1 MAIPL
6 ATTTIS
12 VLPGTTSGDPYDSD
26 PSDTPTATG
35 VRAHIST
42 GSGDETVRGGQQE
55 VVTFRLSCDP
65 VELSHTNRVKDEATD
80 EVYEVVWARS
90 RTGLDLDHVQ
100 AGLRMVKGAA

>member
-12 VLPGTTSGDPYDSD
+12 VLPGSTSGDPYENN

-42 GSGDETVRGGQQE
+42 GSGDETVRGGQLE
-55 VVTFRLSCDP
+55 AITFRLACDP
-65 VELSHTNRVKDEATD
+65 VALTHTNRVKDEQTD
-80 EVYEVVWARS
+80 EVYDVVWARS
-90 RTGLDLDHVQ
+90 RTGLGLDQVQ